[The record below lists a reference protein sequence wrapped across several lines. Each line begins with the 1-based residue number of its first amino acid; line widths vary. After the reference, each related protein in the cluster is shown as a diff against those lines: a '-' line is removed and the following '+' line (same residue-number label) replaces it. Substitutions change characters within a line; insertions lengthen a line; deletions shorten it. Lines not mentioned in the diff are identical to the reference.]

1 MARTVPVT
9 EANGSVTV
17 QEVAATRSVQIT
29 ANDGVGSRTIT
40 VPVANLAGP
49 NGLIQQL
56 QSAHSSL
63 AK

>member
-40 VPVANLAGP
+40 VPVANLTGP